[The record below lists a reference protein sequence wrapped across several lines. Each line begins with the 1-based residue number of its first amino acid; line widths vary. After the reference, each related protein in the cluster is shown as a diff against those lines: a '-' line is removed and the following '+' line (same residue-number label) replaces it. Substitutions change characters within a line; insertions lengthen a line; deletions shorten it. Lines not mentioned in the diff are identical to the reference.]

1 MFKVTDSEMELV
13 QDQVDQIRELMAQ
26 SLHWKTPDYVGE
38 GIMASCTN
46 IMRAL
51 DQAIRYTQTHPPLS
65 EWDELINPQG

>member
-46 IMRAL
+46 ICKYSGKSTRRRSSWA
-51 DQAIRYTQTHPPLS
+51 HPR
-65 EWDELINPQG
+65 